1 MPDPEESGTSRIVT
15 QYKIHTMS
23 QKHAYTTADY
33 LNWESATGLVR
44 KLYRNGD
51 YRMSLFIGCG
61 IFFGLRVSDLLSL
74 TWSQILTG
82 EEFVVYEKKTDKR
95 RVIRINAGFQAH
107 ARDCFNALEIKD
119 AEECCFLNRYG
130 GLISLQMIN
139 RHLKAIKVKYQLK
152 VNNFSTHSLRK
163 TWARKVYENEN
174 SQGRGDMALLKLS
187 EIMNHSCPSITRR
200 YIGLRQQE
208 LGEVYDSLQF

>member
-1 MPDPEESGTSRIVT
+1 
-15 QYKIHTMS
+15 MS
-23 QKHAYTTADY
+23 LKHSYTTADY
-33 LNWESATGLVR
+33 ITWDAATNLVR

-61 IFFGLRVSDLLSL
+61 IFFGLRVSDLLTLS
-74 TWSQILTG
+74 WNQILSG
-82 EEFVVYEKKTDKR
+82 DEFVIFEKKTDKR
-95 RVIRINAGFQAH
+95 RVIRINEGFKAHIADCFQA
-107 ARDCFNALEIKD
+107 LGIKD
-119 AEECCFLNRYG
+119 INEPCFLNRYG
-130 GLISLQMIN
+130 SIISLQMIN
-139 RHLKAIKVKYQLK
+139 RNFKAIKVKYQLK
-152 VNNFSTHSLRK
+152 IENFSTHSLRK
-163 TWARKVYENEN
+163 TWARQVYENEN

>member
-1 MPDPEESGTSRIVT
+1 
-15 QYKIHTMS
+15 MS

-33 LNWESATGLVR
+33 LPWDSATSLIR

-61 IFFGLRVSDLLSL
+61 AFFGLRVSDLLSL
-74 TWSQILTG
+74 TWNQILTG
-82 EEFVVYEKKTDKR
+82 EEFAIYEQKTGKR
-95 RVIRINAGFQAH
+95 RVIRINSGFQAFVQ
-107 ARDCFNALEIKD
+107 DCFNALGVKD

-139 RHLKAIKVKYQLK
+139 RHLKAIKVKYQLRI
-152 VNNFSTHSLRK
+152 NNFSTHSLRK
-163 TWARKVYENEN
+163 TWARRVYENEN
-174 SQGRGDMALLKLS
+174 AQGRGDMALLKLS
-187 EIMNHSCPSITRR
+187 ELMNHSSPAITRR

-208 LGEVYDSLQF
+208 LGEVYDNLTF

>member
-1 MPDPEESGTSRIVT
+1 
-15 QYKIHTMS
+15 MS

-33 LNWESATGLVR
+33 LPWDSATSLIR

-61 IFFGLRVSDLLSL
+61 AFFGLRVSDLLSL
-74 TWSQILTG
+74 TWNQILTG
-82 EEFVVYEKKTDKR
+82 EEFAIYEQKTGKR
-95 RVIRINAGFQAH
+95 RVIRINTGFQAH
-107 ARDCFNALEIKD
+107 VQDCFNALGVKD

-139 RHLKAIKVKYQLK
+139 RHLKAIKVKYQLRI
-152 VNNFSTHSLRK
+152 NNFSTHSLRK
-163 TWARKVYENEN
+163 TWARRVYENEN
-174 SQGRGDMALLKLS
+174 AQGRGDMALLKLS
-187 EIMNHSCPSITRR
+187 ELMNHSSPAITRR

-208 LGEVYDSLQF
+208 LGEVYNNLTF

>member
-1 MPDPEESGTSRIVT
+1 
-15 QYKIHTMS
+15 MS
-23 QKHAYTTADY
+23 QKHTFTTADY
-33 LNWESATGLVR
+33 ITWDTATNLVR

-74 TWSQILTG
+74 TWNQILNDD
-82 EEFVVYEKKTDKR
+82 EFVIYEKKTDKR
-95 RVIRINAGFQAH
+95 RVIRINIGFKAH
-107 ARDCFNALEIKD
+107 IKDCFNALEIKNRD
-119 AEECCFLNRYG
+119 ECCFLNRYG
-130 GLISLQMIN
+130 GIISLQMIN
-139 RHLKAIKVKYQLK
+139 RHFKDIKVKYQLK
-152 VNNFSTHSLRK
+152 INNFSTHSLRK

-208 LGEVYDSLQF
+208 LSKVYDCLSF

>member
-1 MPDPEESGTSRIVT
+1 
-15 QYKIHTMS
+15 MS
-23 QKHAYTTADY
+23 QKHTYTTADY
-33 LNWESATGLVR
+33 INWDTATNLVR

-61 IFFGLRVSDLLSL
+61 IFFGLRVSDLLTLS
-74 TWSQILTG
+74 WNQILG
-82 EEFVVYEKKTDKR
+82 GDEFVIYEKKTDKR
-95 RVIRINAGFQAH
+95 RVIRINEGFKAHIADCYQA
-107 ARDCFNALEIKD
+107 LGIKD
-119 AEECCFLNRYG
+119 INEPCFLNRYG
-130 GLISLQMIN
+130 SVLSLQMIN
-139 RHLKAIKVKYQLK
+139 RNFKAIKVKYQLK
-152 VNNFSTHSLRK
+152 IENFSTHSLRK
-163 TWARKVYENEN
+163 TWARQVYENEN

>member
-1 MPDPEESGTSRIVT
+1 MI
-15 QYKIHTMS
+15 
-23 QKHAYTTADY
+23 QKHTYTTADY
-33 LNWESATGLVR
+33 INWDAATNLVR

-74 TWSQILTG
+74 SWSQILSG
-82 EEFVVYEKKTDKR
+82 DEFVLYEKKTDKR
-95 RVIRINAGFQAH
+95 RVIRINEGFKAHIADCFQA
-107 ARDCFNALEIKD
+107 LGIKD
-119 AEECCFLNRYG
+119 INEPCFLNRYG
-130 GLISLQMIN
+130 SIISLQIIN
-139 RHLKAIKVKYQLK
+139 RNFKAIKVKYQLK
-152 VNNFSTHSLRK
+152 IENFSTHSLRK
-163 TWARKVYENEN
+163 TWARQVYENEN

-208 LGEVYDSLQF
+208 LGEVYDCLQF

>member
-1 MPDPEESGTSRIVT
+1 
-15 QYKIHTMS
+15 MS
-23 QKHAYTTADY
+23 QKHTYTTADY
-33 LNWESATGLVR
+33 ITWDTATNLVR

-61 IFFGLRVSDLLSL
+61 IFFGLRVSDLLTLS
-74 TWSQILTG
+74 WNQILSG
-82 EEFVVYEKKTDKR
+82 DEFVIFEKKTDKR
-95 RVIRINAGFQAH
+95 RVIRINEGFKAHIADCFQA
-107 ARDCFNALEIKD
+107 LGIKD
-119 AEECCFLNRYG
+119 INEPCFLNRYG
-130 GLISLQMIN
+130 SIITLQMIN
-139 RHLKAIKVKYQLK
+139 RNFKAIKVKYQLK
-152 VNNFSTHSLRK
+152 IENFSTHSLRK
-163 TWARKVYENEN
+163 TWARQVYENEN

>member
-1 MPDPEESGTSRIVT
+1 
-15 QYKIHTMS
+15 MS

-33 LNWESATGLVR
+33 LPWDSATSLIR

-61 IFFGLRVSDLLSL
+61 AFFGLRVSDLLSL
-74 TWSQILTG
+74 TWNQILTG
-82 EEFVVYEKKTDKR
+82 EEFAIYEQKTGKR
-95 RVIRINAGFQAH
+95 RVIRINSGFRAH
-107 ARDCFNALEIKD
+107 VQDCFNALGVKD

-139 RHLKAIKVKYQLK
+139 RHLKAIKVKYQLRI
-152 VNNFSTHSLRK
+152 NNFSTHSLRK
-163 TWARKVYENEN
+163 TWARRVYENEN
-174 SQGRGDMALLKLS
+174 AQGRGDMALLKLS
-187 EIMNHSCPSITRR
+187 ELMNHSSPAITRR

-208 LGEVYDSLQF
+208 LGEVYDNLTF

>member
-1 MPDPEESGTSRIVT
+1 
-15 QYKIHTMS
+15 MS
-23 QKHAYTTADY
+23 QKHTFTTADY
-33 LNWESATGLVR
+33 LTWETATNLVR

-51 YRMSLFIGCG
+51 YRMSLFVGCG

-74 TWSQILTG
+74 TWNQILG
-82 EEFVVYEKKTDKR
+82 GDEFVLYEKKTNKR
-95 RVIRINAGFQAH
+95 RVIRINGGFKEH
-107 ARDCFNALEIKD
+107 IMDCYKALNVKD
-119 AEECCFLNRYG
+119 ICKPCFLNRYG
-130 GLISLQMIN
+130 EVISLQMIN
-139 RHLKAIKVKYQLK
+139 RNFKAIKVKYQVK
-152 VNNFSTHSLRK
+152 INNFSTHSLRK

-174 SQGRGDMALLKLS
+174 NEGRGDMALLKLS